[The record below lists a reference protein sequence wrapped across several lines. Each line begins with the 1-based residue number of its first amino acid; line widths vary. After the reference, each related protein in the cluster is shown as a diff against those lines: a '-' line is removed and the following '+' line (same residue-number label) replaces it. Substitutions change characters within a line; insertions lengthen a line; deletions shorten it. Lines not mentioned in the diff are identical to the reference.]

1 MSESVQQHRESAP
14 ETVRIAVLTVS
25 DTRTPE
31 TDTGGD
37 VVEELMRG
45 AGHEVVAREIVRDE
59 AASIRTRLVDLLDR
73 TDVDAVV
80 TTGGTG
86 ISARDTTYEVVD
98 RMIEK
103 KLDGFGELFR
113 MLSYEEIGAAAVLSR
128 AVAGTVGAKLV
139 ASLPGSR
146 NAVRLGVE
154 KLLAPEIAHV
164 VFELRKHQEKG

>member
-1 MSESVQQHRESAP
+1 MSESVAQHRESAP
-14 ETVRIAVLTVS
+14 ESIRVAVLTIS

-37 VVEELMRG
+37 VAEELITG

-59 AASIRTRLVDLLDR
+59 AANIRNTLVDLLAR
-73 TDVDAVV
+73 ADVDAIV

-86 ISARDTTYEVVD
+86 ISGRDTTYEVID

-128 AVAGTVGAKLV
+128 AVAGAVGTKLV

-154 KLLAPEIAHV
+154 KLLVPEMAHI

>member
-113 MLSYEEIGAAAVLSR
+113 MLSYGEIGAAAVLSR

-164 VFELRKHQEKG
+164 